1 MYGKKCTQ
9 KMLAAFVFGS
19 NIMADFFSPYT
30 KFYLKSMHL
39 FYSETI
45 KQGRRKHGWVR
56 GRE

>member
-1 MYGKKCTQ
+1 
-9 KMLAAFVFGS
+9 MLAAFVFGS